1 MLYELKM
8 RLTSPWLGQQRTN
21 QHVRRFRREKDGR
34 LMIDTA
40 QWQWALQEAAEALH
54 IEDIDIATIRTE
66 SGFDAPTLQLFNR
79 RYSHKGKP
87 HEEMFESIRENTILT
102 FNILVTKPLPIVG
115 ESNGQRQPDIDE
127 LNKLFG
133 FVGKMIGLSPWG
145 TRFGFGKFTVEQITA
160 T

>member
-1 MLYELKM
+1 
-8 RLTSPWLGQQRTN
+8 
-21 QHVRRFRREKDGR
+21 
-34 LMIDTA
+34 MIDTA

-115 ESNGQRQPDIDE
+115 ESNGQRQPDLDE
-127 LNKLFG
+127 LNKLFS